1 MTKRPKKSKDLI
13 SVTSELME
21 MPSSK
26 TVQFREQLTQEEEE
40 ELRVKQSEQPLT
52 DAYVVTNS
60 EYEVSNNT

>member
-1 MTKRPKKSKDLI
+1 
-13 SVTSELME
+13 ME